1 VWRQICAVTWLN
13 LANLGSRPG
22 ASMVIVVG
30 IGGVVAVLLGLLAM
44 SAGFRGALTETA
56 RADRVLLVRGDA
68 TSEIAGS
75 VDLDQLGAI
84 ETMPGIEVA
93 SGEVIVTIAV
103 KERGTGT
110 EVDVA
115 GRGVTQAAFE
125 LRDEV
130 EMVTGRNSR
139 PGTSE
144 IIVGIRA
151 AARYEGLEV
160 GSRLPARTTT
170 WVVVGHFAAAG
181 TAVESEIWLDRTVA
195 QDVYRRAGSV
205 SVVRARL
212 SGEVPAEELSD
223 RVEAD
228 PRLGLRVIPE
238 PTFFAQ
244 QTEDRTA
251 LINAFA
257 YFIATTMAIGA
268 VLAALN
274 TMYVAVSRRTTEIA
288 TLRTLGF
295 SGASVIVSVLAEAM
309 LLALIGGL
317 IGAVVVY
324 LALDGYSAAT
334 FNDASSTQLA
344 FAFRVTPE
352 LAATGLAWALALG
365 FVGGFMP
372 AVRAARLPLTE
383 ALRGE

>member
-1 VWRQICAVTWLN
+1 MWRQIAAVTWLN
-13 LANLGSRPG
+13 LTNLASRTG
-22 ASMVIVVG
+22 ASLIIVVG

-44 SAGFRGALTETA
+44 SAGFRAALTETA
-56 RADRVLLVRGDA
+56 RPDRVLLVRGDT

-75 VDLDQLGAI
+75 VDLDQLRII
-84 ETMPGIEVA
+84 EAMPGIDVA
-93 SGEVIVTIAV
+93 SGEVLVTIAV

-115 GRGVTQAAFE
+115 GRGVTGAAFE

-130 EMVTGRNSR
+130 EIVAGRNFQ
-139 PGTSE
+139 PGTNE
-144 IIVGIRA
+144 IIVGTRT
-151 AARYEGLEV
+151 AARYQGLDV
-160 GSRLPARTTT
+160 GSRLPARTTS

-181 TAVESEIWLDRTVA
+181 TAVESEIWLDQTVA
-195 QDVYRRAGSV
+195 QDVFRRAGSV

-212 SGEVPAEELSD
+212 SGEVPAAELSD

-238 PTFFAQ
+238 PVFFAQ
-244 QTEDRTA
+244 QTENRTA

-257 YFIATTMAIGA
+257 YFIATIMAIGA

-295 SGASVIVSVLAEAM
+295 SGTSVIASVLVEAM
-309 LLALIGGL
+309 LLALAGGL
-317 IGAVVVY
+317 LGALLVY

-334 FNDASSTQLA
+334 FNDASSTQVA

-352 LAATGLAWALALG
+352 LARTGLAWALVLG
-365 FVGGFMP
+365 FVGGFLP
-372 AVRAARLPLTE
+372 ALRAARLPLTE